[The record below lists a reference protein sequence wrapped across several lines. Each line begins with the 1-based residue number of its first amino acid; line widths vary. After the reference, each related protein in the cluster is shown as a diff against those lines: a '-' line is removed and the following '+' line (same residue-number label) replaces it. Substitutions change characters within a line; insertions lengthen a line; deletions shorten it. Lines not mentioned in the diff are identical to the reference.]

1 MEDLN
6 TKVKKH
12 YLKEGLYE
20 NIIQRLQEMDIDLK
34 NIKRQDLS
42 PVDEFHIR
50 GAAVSKELA
59 NSIELKGFEVLDVG
73 CGIGGPCR
81 MLAEEFNCQATGI
94 DLSAE
99 FIRTAT
105 KLSELLNLGSKTKF
119 VQGDALKLP
128 FDDSSFDVVWT
139 QHVQM
144 NIADKKKFYSEIFR
158 VLRKGGYFLFYD
170 ILKKGDG
177 EVTYPMPWANDSS
190 ISFLLKA
197 AEKQSVLKELGFTK
211 IQTKDQTSAGIDFL
225 QAMFAKLAE
234 FGPPKLGLN
243 VVMGDT
249 TKPKLLNLFNHFKT
263 DKLELRSGVYR
274 K

>member
-1 MEDLN
+1 MENLN
-6 TKVKKH
+6 TKVEKH
-12 YLKEGLYE
+12 YLQEGLYE
-20 NIIQRLQEMDIDLK
+20 NIIHRLREMDIDLK
-34 NIKRQDLS
+34 NVRRQDLS

-59 NSIELKGFEVLDVG
+59 SSIDLKSLEVLDVG

-94 DLSAE
+94 DLNSE

-105 KLSELLNLGSKTKF
+105 KLSELLSLGSTTKF
-119 VQGDALKLP
+119 VQGDALNLP
-128 FDDSSFDVVWT
+128 FEDNSFDIVWT

-144 NIADKKKFYSEIFR
+144 NIDDKKRFYSEIFR

-197 AEKQSVLKELGFTK
+197 AEKQSLLKELGFTK
-211 IQTKDQTSAGIDFL
+211 IQTTDQTSAGIDFL
-225 QAMFAKLAE
+225 HEMFEKLAE
-234 FGPPKLGLN
+234 LGPPKLGLN
-243 VVMGDT
+243 VVMSET
-249 TKPKLLNLFNHFKT
+249 TKPKLLNLFNHLKSE
-263 DKLELRSGVYR
+263 KLELRSGVFR